1 MKKPIFKYG
10 VEIKKP
16 WTKEMYDHNENVAEE
31 ARKNI
36 REALKDAYNA
46 MWVPPIDEG
55 FYDEGLRKVFRALG
69 KNITGYSF
77 GDGYEEADVLE
88 KTLDEL
94 DNAQNF
100 WLKEAYEYFEYDKAV
115 EKLEP
120 GFIGYETK
128 EELKFLSDHQDAANM
143 VAFTKTK

>member
-16 WTKEMYDHNENVAEE
+16 WTGEMYEHNENVAEE
-31 ARKNI
+31 AKANI
-36 REALKDAYNA
+36 KKAIETAYSA
-46 MWVPPIDEG
+46 IWTDPSDEEY
-55 FYDEGLRKVFRALG
+55 FDEDLRDYFRGLS
-69 KNITGYSF
+69 KNITAYSF
-77 GDGYEEADVLE
+77 GGGFEEADVLE
-88 KTLDEL
+88 KTLEEL
-94 DNAQNF
+94 DTAPTY
-100 WLKEAYEYFEYDKAV
+100 WLKEAYEYFEYDGVV

-143 VAFTKTK
+143 VAFTK

>member
-16 WTKEMYDHNENVAEE
+16 WTKEMYEHNENVAEE
-31 ARKNI
+31 AKENI
-36 REALKDAYNA
+36 REALNNAYNDMQTNLA
-46 MWVPPIDEG
+46 P

-128 EELKFLSDHQDAANM
+128 EELEFLKNHQNAANM
-143 VAFTKTK
+143 VAYKK